1 MLVKLAYGMVLI
13 TVQYT
18 SVHLDISFCVL
29 SDCVAL
35 SLISKLTAS
44 FCGFYSVPLNEFK
57 DLVLCSCSGGHELSK
72 STGNAGGRVACG
84 AFTGSPAP
92 LLPKASCRLSQ
103 QIANASFY
111 TPWISHCIIASW
123 FPGIIGLQG

>member
-44 FCGFYSVPLNEFK
+44 VCGLW
-57 DLVLCSCSGGHELSK
+57 VLFSAIKLSLKTVGFVFVCSGGHELSK

-84 AFTGSPAP
+84 TFTGHF
-92 LLPKASCRLSQ
+92 LPKASCSL
-103 QIANASFY
+103 
-111 TPWISHCIIASW
+111 
-123 FPGIIGLQG
+123 